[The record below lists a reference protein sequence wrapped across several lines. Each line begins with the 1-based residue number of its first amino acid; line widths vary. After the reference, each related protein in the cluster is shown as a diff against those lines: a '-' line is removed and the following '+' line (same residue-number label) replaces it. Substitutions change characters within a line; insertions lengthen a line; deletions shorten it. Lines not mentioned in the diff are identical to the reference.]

1 MIMTTNSEVFR
12 SSGGLEGSTE
22 RSGAVAQRWLRVQS
36 ARVPFISEKWTAG
49 PHPLVRQPEDE
60 PKAD

>member
-12 SSGGLEGSTE
+12 SSGGLEGCTE
-22 RSGAVAQRWLRVQS
+22 RSGAHGPDVAGRAVSETPIHFREMDRW
-36 ARVPFISEKWTAG
+36 
-49 PHPLVRQPEDE
+49 PHPLVGEPEDE